1 MPKVRPTQV
10 LRPKPSGS
18 QRAVFLLIA
27 SQRELEGFLEMIGR
41 GMDEVATWGE
51 ERKSKEGRNIGTAHA
66 RIVAQAMLGLAKW
79 PKVVADTNFKKA
91 LEAFWLSV
99 MKDMEEEKFPAQNLV
114 FIFARPGVQSN
125 VPAEIRGSEETA
137 LGTYARVVLRF
148 EHGASRE
155 AHSETFQE
163 KFMDLSNRFRWGVL
177 SAASSQD
184 RDASNTGTLPFN
196 KASVRVAAHIQKQRL
211 QDNYR
216 APCS

>member
-51 ERKSKEGRNIGTAHA
+51 ERKSKEDRHIATAHA
-66 RIVAQAMLGLAKW
+66 WIVAQAMLGLAKW

-148 EHGASRE
+148 KPEAPRG

-163 KFMDLSNRFRWGVL
+163 EFMELSRRFGWGVL
-177 SAASSQD
+177 IGAASSQE
-184 RDASNTGTLPFN
+184 RDSTNTSISHFN
-196 KASVRVAAHIQKQRL
+196 KASAFVDASSEAKTL
-211 QDNYR
+211 G
-216 APCS
+216 